1 MTPLDKKNIADIFA
15 LTPMQEGILFHYL
28 KDTEH
33 NYYYEQLSLEISGE
47 IHVDFFN
54 MAWDVVIETNEML
67 RAVFRWKK
75 VENPIQIILNQYK
88 LQPKFHDFS
97 DKNAGERKK
106 CLEEVKAKDR
116 REKFNLQNVPLRITL
131 CKLESQTYE
140 MTISYHHIL
149 YDGWSTGIILK
160 EFFQAYHSL
169 VNKEK
174 LTRPSKSKFK
184 EFVTFIKKQE
194 RKEHER
200 FWRDHLRDMETHTG
214 FSAKKPGH
222 ISSNVDADVSFKFE
236 EDIKI
241 KLDKFVKKN
250 RVTLAALLYSSW
262 GILLQKYNNSN
273 DVVFGTTVSGRS
285 AKIKGIEE
293 VVGLFINTIPL
304 RVQTYTNTKI
314 IDVIS
319 KVNHILR
326 KREKFENTS
335 LIDIKKYSGVDS
347 SIETLF
353 NTLVTI
359 ENYPLDNWLTK
370 NQDHKSLSLSVN
382 SYSMVERSHY
392 DLTVE
397 IMLFSDMEINI
408 TYNPLLYNEV
418 IIKNLLRHLEI
429 IIDYI
434 LNNPYQVVS
443 GLEII
448 SPEERNKILYEF
460 NNTHVNYRKDKLIH
474 RLFAEQVEK
483 TPDKI
488 ALLGPAQ
495 MKYRTYMTY
504 TTYITYRELNEKS
517 HQLAHMLIEKGVQ
530 PHTIVGIMVE
540 RSVEMIIGILGILK
554 AGAAYL
560 PIDPGYPENRIKY
573 MLADSNA
580 KILLTYRDINFNSH
594 HSSFIIHHS
603 CSLAYIIYTS
613 GSTGKPKGVMMEH
626 TPVVNLLAALQD
638 YYPFIGSDTYLLKTY
653 YLFDVSIT
661 ELFGW
666 FPGGGRLSILEPGGE
681 KDPAKILDI
690 IEMHGVTH
698 INFVPSMFNAFVD
711 YLDHE
716 NICKCSGLKYIFLA
730 GEALLPQIVNKFRN
744 LNKNIR
750 LENLYGPTEAAVYA
764 SAYSLSQWHKGDHIP
779 IGKPLPN
786 VKLYILDK
794 NNYLQPVGIPGEL
807 CITGAGVA
815 RGYLNQ
821 PELTAEK
828 FIEQVTGAG
837 DRCRWKKEPGKGIN
851 MSYRSYGSYISKK
864 IYKTGDLARW
874 LVDGNIEFLSRID
887 HQVKIRGFR
896 IELGEI
902 ENQLLKYSEI
912 KESVVLAREKQDGD
926 KHLCAY
932 IVAKPGGIDINKLRE
947 YLSVRL
953 PDYMI
958 PSYFVCLEKV
968 PLNSNGKIERKALP
982 EPETKSQKIYVPP
995 KDHVEKKLAGIW
1007 SEVLGLPKIGVDDN
1021 FFELGGHS
1029 LKAVILVSRVH
1040 KKFSI
1045 EFPLN
1050 KVFSGPTIRAMTQ
1063 FIKNAKKSIYKDIIP
1078 GEKREYYQQ
1087 SSAQKRLFFLDKFEH
1102 IGTGYNM
1109 PFIINIKGNLDK
1121 KLFEKAFQ
1129 QVLKRH
1135 ELLTASFDLIDNK
1148 PVQRVH
1154 PGVEFEVSQLTT
1166 ITSKNFI
1173 RPFDLSRPPLLRAG
1187 ILKVTAQEHLFLID
1201 IHHIISDG
1209 TSMGIL
1215 IKELIQL
1222 YAGKKLPPLNTQ
1234 YRDFS
1239 NWQNNLFT
1247 AGKIKEQEK
1256 YWMNLYRDAHEIPRL
1271 NLPTDYPRPEIMSF
1285 AGDSCEFQLSA
1296 EESMQLKEF
1305 SVNHGVTLYMNLLAG
1320 LNVLLYKYTGQE
1332 DIVVGS
1338 GTAGRPHP
1346 DLQHIIGMFVNTL
1359 PMRNYPNGKKTYL
1372 EFLEEVKENCLKALE
1387 NQDMQFETL
1396 VDRLNIQRN
1405 PSHNPLFDIFFI
1417 VQNFEWFPMDV
1428 KGITFEP
1435 QPQINKISQFDLSF
1449 DVFESDNRIV
1459 FRLEYCTKLY
1469 KKETIERLIK
1479 NFAQLLNQ
1487 VCQTPDARIP
1497 GIDILSEK
1505 EKQLLLYD
1513 FNQTTAFY
1521 PRDETIPGRFA
1532 EQVEKTPDHTAVVYN
1547 DMYNTYRRLEES
1559 ANQLARFLFFE
1570 KNIRPDDRIGILM
1583 DRSIDC
1589 IIAVLGI
1596 LKAGGAYV
1604 PLDPALPEER
1614 IKQIINHLELKEI
1627 ISRQKHIKLLDRLQ
1641 WECQSFQSFF
1651 CLDSRDIDSL
1661 TGIEKSDITNQ
1672 EKIWNYIGETSV
1684 DEISGGGWV
1693 SSYTGELLSK
1703 AEMEEY
1709 GNNILVKLRP
1719 LLHKKMRVLE
1729 IGCASGI
1736 SMYRIAPEVGYYC
1749 GTDISTTI
1757 IAKNQKKLKQEGH
1770 QNISLYCVPA
1780 HEIDKIEEKN
1790 FDLVIIN
1797 SVIQDFYSHHYLG
1810 MVINKIIGL
1819 TGEKSHLFLGDIMD
1833 QDLKADLIRE
1843 MNEFKQKNRNKN
1855 YKTKTDF
1862 SAELFVSRGFF
1873 EDLAIEIPMIQK
1885 LNFSDRIYTIENEL
1899 TKFRYDVL
1907 LTLDRRQVKKGKPRT
1922 KHKYRY
1928 DRRVLD
1934 KYSTKKLN
1942 SAVKPFNLAYI
1953 MFTSGTTG
1961 RPNGV
1966 MIEHR
1971 NVLATINWFV
1981 NMYDIK
1987 PGSHVLQM
1995 TNISFD
2001 VSVEEIFAA
2010 LLRGAALYIPG
2021 RETVLAESQLIPWLK
2036 TRDLNIAQ
2044 FVPAALRVFLAE
2056 NQRIESLEKVICGG
2070 DKLEESLKNTI
2081 ISKGYKLYNHYGP
2094 TEATVD
2100 AITCQCGESKVLIG
2114 KPISNVR
2121 VFIHANNKLQPIG
2134 IPGELSI
2141 SGPGLARG
2149 YLNNPELTN
2158 SKFQITNNEM
2168 PFEQPMQSC
2177 NHAAMQPCSHET
2189 MQLSPHY
2196 HPQYPITPLPHYP
2209 LYLTGDLARWTG
2221 DGNIEFLGRNDT
2233 QVKIRGFR
2241 VETGEIESQ
2250 LLKFKSVKEAVVT
2263 AREDK
2268 KGDRYLCAYIVPHPG
2283 SPAQHLSQI
2292 IPDLKNYLSGK
2303 LPDYM
2308 IPLYFIPL
2316 EKIPLTPNGKIDRK
2330 TLPAPGVK
2338 AREDYVPPRSELEKK
2353 LVKIWWEVLGR
2364 ETESTAIGIKDN
2376 FFEMGG
2382 HSLKATVLLNKIHK
2396 ELNVKFPLA
2405 RVFKTP
2411 YIKEMAEHI
2420 QLMTR
2425 DKYASIE
2432 PVEKKDYYA
2441 LSPAQKRLYILQQ
2454 MEVKGTAYNMS
2465 EITKLEG
2472 EIDKEKLEKTFRQ
2485 LINRH
2490 ESLRTSFHMIENQ
2503 PVQKIHEKNNKLQIT
2518 NKGESF
2524 GRNLNAF
2531 GGDLATEDTESTEE
2545 KTFDPKSQELRVKGF
2560 ISSFIR
2566 SFDLSQAPLV
2576 RVGLIKLAKNE
2587 HILLADMHHI
2597 ISDGISHGIFLK
2609 DFMAIQQGGDLP
2621 LLRLQYKDFSEWQA
2635 SETIRESIKQQEE
2648 YWQKELQDQIPVL
2661 NLYTD
2666 YPRPVVQSFEGRSLN
2681 FILGEEETR
2690 TLKHIAKKS
2699 GTTLYMTLL
2708 AVFTILL
2715 SKLSGQEDII
2725 VGTPTAGRRHT
2736 DIEHIIGMFV
2746 NTLAMRNYPAGEKT
2760 VEEFLLE
2767 VKDRTLEAFE
2777 NQEYQFEDLVDRI
2790 SVRRDTSRNPIFDV
2804 MFNLLNPPG
2813 YTGDF
2818 PAIVGQDPYDLQ
2830 SGTSKFDLNLTAMD
2844 MGREISCNLEYCTR
2858 LFKPG
2863 TIRRFIGYFRT
2874 ILSVLSTK
2882 PVKTLKLST
2891 IEIITKEEKEKILAM
2906 SRGVEEPIEPPQ
2918 TIHRRFEKQA
2928 AKTPDQV
2935 ALVGVHETHKKHEKK
2950 YNMSYLS
2957 YMSYKEL
2964 NEKSNQL
2971 ARLLIKKGVK
2981 TDTIVSIM
2989 VERSIEMIVGILA
3002 ILKAGGAYLPID
3014 MAYPRERKTLML
3026 EDSQVKLLLT
3036 NDSRSIKNNIPAD
3049 IEIMDLEEQ
3058 NTYCEDSSNPQ
3069 HVNQPSD
3076 LLYVIYTSGSTGT
3089 PKGVMLEHRNLVNL
3103 LGYQYEYTNIDF
3115 SRVLQFTTISFDV
3128 SFQEI
3133 FSTLIAGGKLFLID
3147 QETRSN
3153 IPRLFKVIEKNDIK
3167 TLFLPTSYLKFVLSE
3182 ENYISL
3188 IPGRIN
3194 HIVTA
3199 GEQLVITDKFRKYLR
3214 ANRVY
3219 LHNHYGPTETHVVT
3233 TLTLDPAGE
3242 LPELPSIGCPISNT
3256 AIYIMDKNDRLQVV
3270 GVPGELHIAGIAV
3283 GRGYLNNPELT
3294 SEKFCLRRPGGRF
3307 LKKLPPWTPRKNFL
3321 LFPPCSP
3328 HSPHSPYS
3336 PKYRTG
3342 DLARW
3347 LPDGTIEFLGRI
3359 DYQVKI
3365 RGYRVELGE
3374 IESRLLN
3381 HEDIK
3386 EAVVVVKEDQYLCAY
3401 IVSDK
3406 AFSQLTSKLK
3416 EFLSKDLPDY
3426 MIPTYFVQLER
3437 IPLTPNNKIDRKVLP
3452 APDITPAPGYSAP
3465 RDEIEKKLAQLW
3477 LEILSLPVSIGID
3490 DNFFER
3496 GGHSLKAMT
3505 LVYRIHKQ
3513 LKVKI
3518 PLADLFRTPT
3528 IRGLS
3533 GYIRENSGQKQFFSL
3548 QAMEEKEYYALS
3560 STQRRL
3566 YILQELDLDSIV
3578 YNLPVVLALEGEVDR
3593 EKLEKTFIQLIKRHE
3608 SLRTSFHMVE
3618 NQPVQK
3624 VHDEVE
3630 FKIEYYDMK
3639 EVKVEE
3645 EQSSLLEG
3653 TRGLAPLHE
3662 EPAARGSQP
3671 AASTIKNFI
3680 RPFDLSQPPL
3690 VRVGLIKLP
3699 HTPTALRGHPSQEGK
3714 ENTYL
3719 LMVDM
3724 HHIITDGTSTGIFVK
3739 ELMALYANEETR
3751 LESLRIRSRDFTRWQ
3766 NNEREKKEIKKQ
3778 TIFWLEE
3785 FEEEIP
3791 VIDLP
3796 YDYVR
3801 PAVQSF
3807 EGGTVDFQLG
3817 KKNAGLLKT
3826 CASQQGATL
3835 FMVLLTITNIFLSKL
3850 SGQEDIVIG
3859 SPGAGRRHA
3868 DLEGIIGM
3876 FVNTLALRNY
3886 PCRQKTFID
3895 FLNEVKKKTLDVYE
3909 NQEYQF
3915 DELVEQL
3922 GGKVKRD
3929 AGRNP
3934 LFDVMFTLQNLE
3946 TLEIEIKGL
3955 KLESFDYDHNISQFD
3970 LTLTAREAEENLV
3983 FSFEY
3988 CTQLFKEET
3997 IQRFIGY
4004 FKKIVSVV
4012 LEHPERKI
4020 LEIEIISEEEKQQ
4033 VLYDFND
4040 TNARY
4045 PGDKTIRQVF
4055 EEQEERTPDHIAVVG
4070 PLKIKNR
4077 TYMTYTTYI
4086 TYRELNEKS
4095 NQLAWVLKEKGVK
4108 PDTIVGI
4115 MVERSIEMIIG
4126 ILGILKAGG
4135 AYLPIDSEYPQDR
4148 INYML
4153 ADSGSNILL
4162 TTPNLSEKFEKLLII
4177 NCQLLMVNEKPS
4189 YRRRL
4194 NNPPKEADSINN
4206 LQLEQANLVY
4216 IIYTS
4221 GSTGKPKGVMVQHH
4235 SLVNQVTGLIKHF
4248 NLEASLNY
4256 MLLARF
4262 TFDVSVMHIFLSL
4275 ITGAK
4280 LFLPPEAVNA
4290 DAKRL
4295 QSFINKNKITVLD
4308 VVPSHL
4314 GVLLKN
4320 REPQKEPVH
4329 VRYLFVGGEVFPI
4342 DLYKKIKE
4350 AWQADHIINMYGPTE
4365 TTINATLYACKDNQI
4380 EASIPIGK
4388 PLMNYRLHI
4397 LDRDLHPVPIG
4408 VNGELCISGPGVARG
4423 YLNNPE
4429 LTSEKFDHDL
4439 WDLQDYQDKKVP
4451 GKKSYMCLE
4460 GTRGLAPLSGKN
4472 QLQPCSHAAMPSPHY
4487 PITPLP
4493 HSPIYRTGD
4502 LACWL
4507 PDGNIAFLG
4516 RIDQQVKIRGFR
4528 IELGEIENQL
4538 LKYKKIQEVVVI
4550 AKEKKSKEMSLC
4562 AYFTAET
4569 RIEASQL
4576 REYLTRQLPG
4586 YMIPSYFIPLDKIPL
4601 TSSGKLDRRELPEP
4615 ELKTGGEY
4623 VAPGN
4628 KLEKKLAGIWQEV
4641 LGLHV
4646 SSTGPPKIGIDD
4658 NFFDLGGH
4666 SLDIIKISHRL
4677 RTEFEKD
4684 IPVVTLF
4691 RYPTIRTAAA
4701 YLNREA
4707 ADFSSKKKEIFH
4719 ALDKGKHKLKK
4730 RMEKRR
4736 GVKNG

>member
-1 MTPLDKKNIADIFA
+1 MTPLDKKDISDIFS

-28 KDTEH
+28 KDTEN

-47 IHVDFFN
+47 IHGDFFN
-54 MAWDVVIETNEML
+54 KAWNVVIETNEML

-75 VENPIQIILNQYK
+75 VKNPIQIILNQYK
-88 LQPKFHDFS
+88 PQPKFHDFS
-97 DKNAGERKK
+97 DKNAYERKK
-106 CLEEVKAKDR
+106 CLEQVKAKDR
-116 REKFNLQNVPLRITL
+116 KEKFNLQNVPLRITL

-140 MTISYHHIL
+140 MIISYHHIL

-160 EFFQAYHSL
+160 EFFQTYHSL

-174 LTRPSKSKFK
+174 LTRPAKSKFK
-184 EFVTFIKKQE
+184 EFVTFIKKQGK
-194 RKEHER
+194 KEQER
-200 FWRDHLRDMETHTG
+200 FWQDHLRDMETPTG

-222 ISSNVDADVSFKFE
+222 ISSNKDVDVSFKFQK
-236 EDIKI
+236 DIKI

-273 DVVFGTTVSGRS
+273 DIVFGTTVSGRS

-304 RVQTYTNTKI
+304 RVQTHSNRKI

-370 NQDHKSLSLSVN
+370 NRDHKSLSLSVN

-392 DLTVE
+392 DLTAR
-397 IMLFSDMEINI
+397 IMLFSGMEINI
-408 TYNPLLYNEV
+408 TYNPLLYNDV

-434 LNNPYQVVS
+434 LKNSDQALS
-443 GLEII
+443 SLEII
-448 SPEERNKILYEF
+448 SPEEKNKILYKF

-474 RLFAEQVEK
+474 QLVEEQVEK

-517 HQLAHMLIEKGVQ
+517 HQLAHMLIEKGVR
-530 PHTIVGIMVE
+530 PDTIVGIMVE
-540 RSVEMIIGILGILK
+540 RSIEMIIGILGILK
-554 AGAAYL
+554 AGGAYL
-560 PIDPGYPENRIKY
+560 PLDPEYPEERIQYILK
-573 MLADSNA
+573 DSKA
-580 KILLTYRDINFNSH
+580 KILLAEPDLTSAIEPSLSTSTCQVSPTN
-594 HSSFIIHHS
+594 
-603 CSLAYIIYTS
+603 LAYIIYTS
-613 GSTGKPKGVMMEH
+613 GSTGKPKGVMVEH
-626 TPVVNLLAALQD
+626 TPVVNLVAALQD
-638 YYPFIGSDTYLLKTY
+638 YYPFTGSDTYLLKTY

-698 INFVPSMFNAFVD
+698 INFVPSMFNVFVD
-711 YLDHE
+711 YLDQK

-764 SAYSLSQWHKGDHIP
+764 SAYSLSQWHKGDPIP

-794 NNYLQPVGIPGEL
+794 NDYLQPVGIPGEL

-828 FIEQVTGAG
+828 FIF
-837 DRCRWKKEPGKGIN
+837 N
-851 MSYRSYGSYISKK
+851 FYRSHRSYKSYMTYISKK
-864 IYKTGDLARW
+864 IYKSGDLARW
-874 LVDGNIEFLSRID
+874 LPDGNIEFLGRID

-902 ENQLLKYSEI
+902 ENQLSKYNEI
-912 KESVVLAREKQDGD
+912 KESVVLAKEKQDGD

-932 IVAKPGGIDINKLRE
+932 IVAKPGGIDIDKLRE

-958 PSYFVCLEKV
+958 PSYFVRLEKV
-968 PLNSNGKIERKALP
+968 PLNSNGKIDRKALP

-995 KDHVEKKLAGIW
+995 KDPVEKKLAEIW
-1007 SEVLGLPKIGVDDN
+1007 SEVLGLPKIGVHDN

-1029 LKAVILVSRVH
+1029 LKAVILVSRVY

-1050 KVFSGPTIRAMTQ
+1050 KVFSGPTIKAMTQ
-1063 FIKNAKKSIYKDIIP
+1063 FIKNAKKSIYKDITP

-1087 SSAQKRLFFLDKFEH
+1087 SSAQKRLFFLDKFEN

-1109 PFIINIKGNLDK
+1109 PFMIDIKGNLDK
-1121 KLFEKAFQ
+1121 ELFEKAFQ
-1129 QVLKRH
+1129 QILKRH

-1148 PVQRVH
+1148 PIQRVH
-1154 PGVEFEVSQLTT
+1154 PGVEFEVSRLTT
-1166 ITSKNFI
+1166 ITCKNFI
-1173 RPFDLSRPPLLRAG
+1173 RPFDLSGPPLLRAG
-1187 ILKVTAQEHLFLID
+1187 LLKVTAQEHLLLLD

-1222 YAGKKLPPLNTQ
+1222 YAGKKLPLLNIQ
-1234 YRDFS
+1234 YSDFS
-1239 NWQNNLFT
+1239 HWQNNLFT

-1256 YWMNLYRDAHEIPRL
+1256 YWMNLYKDAHEIPRL

-1285 AGDSCEFQLSA
+1285 AGDNCEFQLSA
-1296 EESMQLKEF
+1296 EESAQLKDF
-1305 SVNHGVTLYMNLLAG
+1305 SVNHGVTLYMNLLAA

-1359 PMRNYPNGKKTYL
+1359 PMRNYPNEEKTYL
-1372 EFLEEVKENCLKALE
+1372 EFLEEVKQNCLKALE

-1405 PSHNPLFDIFFI
+1405 PSRNPLFDIFFI
-1417 VQNFEWFPMDV
+1417 VQNFAWSPMDA

-1435 QPQINKISQFDLSF
+1435 HPQINKISQFDLSF
-1449 DVFESDNRIV
+1449 DVFESNNRIV
-1459 FRLEYCTKLY
+1459 FKLEYCTKLY
-1469 KKETIERLIK
+1469 KKETIQRLIK

-1487 VCQTPDARIP
+1487 VCQTPDTRIP

-1505 EKQLLLYD
+1505 EKQLLLHD

-1532 EQVEKTPDHTAVVYN
+1532 EQVEKTPDHIAVVYN
-1547 DMYNTYRRLEES
+1547 DMFNTYRRLEES
-1559 ANQLARFLFFE
+1559 ANQLARFLSFE

-1583 DRSIDC
+1583 ERSIDC
-1589 IIAVLGI
+1589 IIAIFGI

-1627 ISRQKHIKLLDRLQ
+1627 ISQEKHIKLLDRLQ
-1641 WECQSFQSFF
+1641 WECPSFQSFF

-1661 TGIEKSDITNQ
+1661 PGIEKSDITNQ

-1749 GTDISTTI
+1749 GTDISSTI
-1757 IAKNQKKLKQEGH
+1757 IAKNQKKVKQEGY
-1770 QNISLYCVPA
+1770 QNISLFCVPA

-1810 MVINKIIGL
+1810 IVINKIIGI

-1833 QDLKADLIRE
+1833 QDIKADLIRE
-1843 MNEFKQKNRNKN
+1843 MNEFKQENRNKN

-1873 EDLAIEIPMIQK
+1873 EDLAIEIPIIQK
-1885 LNFSDRIYTIENEL
+1885 LNFSDKIYTIENEL

-1907 LTLDRRQVKKGKPRT
+1907 LTLDHRRVKKGKPRV

-1971 NVLATINWFV
+1971 NVLATINWFG

-1987 PGSHVLQM
+1987 PGCHVLQM

-2010 LLRGAALYIPG
+2010 LLGGAALYIPG

-2070 DKLEESLKNTI
+2070 DKLEEPLKNTI

-2094 TEATVD
+2094 TEVTVD
-2100 AITCQCGESKVLIG
+2100 AITCQCGQSKVLIG

-2121 VFIHANNKLQPIG
+2121 VFIHADNKLQPIG

-2149 YLNNPELTN
+2149 YLNNPQLTAKKFDQDLWDLWDYQDEYHRSYRSYRSYI
-2158 SKFQITNNEM
+2158 SKKI
-2168 PFEQPMQSC
+2168 
-2177 NHAAMQPCSHET
+2177 
-2189 MQLSPHY
+2189 Y
-2196 HPQYPITPLPHYP
+2196 K
-2209 LYLTGDLARWTG
+2209 TGDLARWTPDG
-2221 DGNIEFLGRNDT
+2221 DIEFLGRNDT

-2250 LLKFKSVKEAVVT
+2250 LLKFKAVKEVVVT

-2268 KGDRYLCAYIVPHPG
+2268 KGDRYLCAYIVPHPD
-2283 SPAQHLSQI
+2283 SPGQHFSHI
-2292 IPDLKNYLSGK
+2292 IPGLKDYLSGK

-2316 EKIPLTPNGKIDRK
+2316 EKIPLSPNGKVDRK
-2330 TLPAPGVK
+2330 ALPAPGIK
-2338 AREDYVPPRSELEKK
+2338 AREDYVPPRNELEKK

-2364 ETESTAIGIKDN
+2364 EAESAAIGISDN
-2376 FFEMGG
+2376 FFELGG
-2382 HSLKATVLLNKIHK
+2382 HSLKATVLLNKIHQ
-2396 ELNVKFPLA
+2396 ELHVKFPLA
-2405 RVFKTP
+2405 EVFKTP
-2411 YIKEMAEHI
+2411 YIKEMAQYI
-2420 QLMTR
+2420 RTMIR

-2432 PVEKKDYYA
+2432 PVEKRDYYA

-2472 EIDKEKLEKTFRQ
+2472 EIDKEKLEKIFRQ
-2485 LINRH
+2485 LIDRH
-2490 ESLRTSFHMIENQ
+2490 ESLRTSFHMIETQ
-2503 PVQKIHEKNNKLQIT
+2503 PVQKIHYDEAP
-2518 NKGESF
+2518 F
-2524 GRNLNAF
+2524 GQVLNAF
-2531 GGDLATEDTESTEE
+2531 GENLATEDTESTEE
-2545 KTFDPKSQELRVKGF
+2545 KPFDPKNYIK
-2560 ISSFIR
+2560 SFIR
-2566 SFDLSQAPLV
+2566 PFDLSRAPLL
-2576 RVGLIKLAKNE
+2576 RVGLIKLAENE
-2587 HILLADMHHI
+2587 HLLLADMHHI
-2597 ISDGISHGIFLK
+2597 ISDGISHVILLK
-2609 DFMAIQQGGDLP
+2609 DFTAIQQGGDLP
-2621 LLRLQYKDFSEWQA
+2621 LLRLQYKDFSGWQA
-2635 SETIRESIKQQEE
+2635 SETTRASIKQQEK
-2648 YWQKELQDQIPVL
+2648 YWQKEFQDQIPVL

-2666 YPRPVVQSFEGRSLN
+2666 YPRPVVQSFEGHSLN
-2681 FILGEEETR
+2681 FTLGEEETR
-2690 TLKHIAKKS
+2690 TLKHIAKKT

-2746 NTLAMRNYPAGEKT
+2746 NTLAMRNYPTGEKT

-2767 VKDRTLEAFE
+2767 VKERTLEAFE

-2813 YTGDF
+2813 FTGDF
-2818 PAIVGQDPYDLQ
+2818 PAIVGQHPYDLQ
-2830 SGTSKFDLNLTAMD
+2830 SGTSKFDLNLTAVD
-2844 MGREISCNLEYCTR
+2844 MGQEISCNLEYCTR

-2863 TIRRFIGYFRT
+2863 TIQRFIGYSRN

-2882 PVKTLKLST
+2882 PVKTLKLSF
-2891 IEIITKEEKEKILAM
+2891 IEIITREEKEKILAM
-2906 SRGVEEPIEPPQ
+2906 SRGVEEPIKPPQ
-2918 TIHRRFEKQA
+2918 TIHRRFEEQA
-2928 AKTPDQV
+2928 AKTPDHV
-2935 ALVGVHETHKKHEKK
+2935 ALAGVHQTHKKHEKK

-2964 NEKSNQL
+2964 NEKSNRL
-2971 ARLLIKKGVK
+2971 AHLLIKKGVK

-2989 VERSIEMIVGILA
+2989 VKPSIEMIAAILA

-3014 MAYPRERKTLML
+3014 TAYPRERKILML

-3049 IEIMDLEEQ
+3049 IEIINLEDQ
-3058 NTYCEDSSNPQ
+3058 NTYCEDSSNPRQ
-3069 HVNQPSD
+3069 FNQPSD

-3089 PKGVMLEHRNLVNL
+3089 PKGVMLRHGNLVNL
-3103 LGYQYEYTNIDF
+3103 LSYQYEHTNIDF

-3147 QETRSN
+3147 QETRSD
-3153 IPRLFKVIEKNDIK
+3153 IPRLFKIIEKNDIK

-3188 IPGRIN
+3188 MPGRIN

-3199 GEQLVITDKFRKYLR
+3199 GEQLVITDKFKKYLR

-3256 AIYIMDKNDRLQVV
+3256 AIYIMDKNNQLQVP
-3270 GVPGELHIAGIAV
+3270 GVPGQLHIAGIAV

-3294 SEKFCLRRPGGRF
+3294 SEKFDHDLWDFQDYQDRYHRSHRSYRSYISKR
-3307 LKKLPPWTPRKNFL
+3307 L
-3321 LFPPCSP
+3321 
-3328 HSPHSPYS
+3328 
-3336 PKYRTG
+3336 YRTG

-3359 DYQVKI
+3359 DHQVKI
-3365 RGYRVELGE
+3365 RGFRVEPGE

-3381 HEDIK
+3381 HDDIK
-3386 EAVVVVKEDQYLCAY
+3386 EAVVVAKEDQYLCAY

-3406 AFSQLTSKLK
+3406 AFTQLTSKLK

-3437 IPLTPNNKIDRKVLP
+3437 IPLTPNNKIDRKALP
-3452 APDITPAPGYSAP
+3452 APDITPAPGYAAP
-3465 RDEIEKKLAQLW
+3465 GDEIERKLAQLW
-3477 LEILSLPVSIGID
+3477 SEILSLPTSIGID

-3496 GGHSLKAMT
+3496 GGHSLRAMT

-3513 LKVKI
+3513 LKVEI
-3518 PLADLFRTPT
+3518 SLADLFRTPT

-3533 GYIRENSGQKQFFSL
+3533 GYIRENSEQKHFFSL

-3566 YILQELDLDSIV
+3566 YILQELDRDSIV
-3578 YNLPVVLALEGEVDR
+3578 YNLPVLLALEGEVDR
-3593 EKLEKTFIQLIKRHE
+3593 EKLGKAFIQLINRHE

-3624 VHDEVE
+3624 VHDSVA
-3630 FKIEYYDMK
+3630 FSI
-3639 EVKVEE
+3639 
-3645 EQSSLLEG
+3645 Q
-3653 TRGLAPLHE
+3653 
-3662 EPAARGSQP
+3662 AARGPKS

-3690 VRVGLIKLP
+3690 VRVGLVEI
-3699 HTPTALRGHPSQEGK
+3699 
-3714 ENTYL
+3714 ENQKHI
-3719 LMVDM
+3719 LMLDM

-3739 ELMALYANEETR
+3739 ELMALYADEETG
-3751 LESLRIRSRDFTRWQ
+3751 LEHLRIRPRDFAQWQ
-3766 NNEREKKEIKKQ
+3766 NNERQRKEIKEQ
-3778 TIFWLEE
+3778 AIFWQEE
-3785 FEEEIP
+3785 FREEIP

-3796 YDYVR
+3796 YDYMR

-3807 EGGTVDFQLG
+3807 EGGTVDFQLE
-3817 KKNAGLLKT
+3817 KKNTGLLKT

-3835 FMVLLTITNIFLSKL
+3835 FMVLLTVTNIFLSKL

-3859 SPGAGRRHA
+3859 TPAAGRRHA

-3895 FLNEVKKKTLDVYE
+3895 FLTEVKKKTLDVYE

-3955 KLESFDYDHNISQFD
+3955 KLESVDYDHNISQFD
-3970 LTLTAREAEENLV
+3970 LTLTAREIEGNLV

-3988 CTQLFKEET
+3988 CTRLFKEKT
-3997 IQRFIGY
+3997 IQRFTGY
-4004 FKKIVSVV
+4004 FKKIVSFV
-4012 LEHPERKI
+4012 LEHPGKKI
-4020 LEIEIISEEEKQQ
+4020 LEIEIISKEEKQQ

-4045 PGDKTIRQVF
+4045 PGDKTIQQLF
-4055 EEQEERTPDHIAVVG
+4055 EEQEERPRDNIAVVG
-4070 PLKIKNR
+4070 PLQIKNR
-4077 TYMTYTTYI
+4077 TYMTYTTHI
-4086 TYRELNEKS
+4086 TYRELNKKS
-4095 NQLAWVLKEKGVK
+4095 NQQAWVLKEKVVK

-4135 AYLPIDSEYPQDR
+4135 AYLPIDPEYPPER
-4148 INYML
+4148 IEFML
-4153 ADSGSNILL
+4153 KDSKTKILL
-4162 TTPNLSEKFEKLLII
+4162 TAPDLTSAIEPSSSTSTCQVIPTNL
-4177 NCQLLMVNEKPS
+4177 
-4189 YRRRL
+4189 
-4194 NNPPKEADSINN
+4194 A
-4206 LQLEQANLVY
+4206 Y
-4216 IIYTS
+4216 ILYTS
-4221 GSTGKPKGVMVQHH
+4221 GSTGKPKGVMIQHR

-4248 NLEASLNY
+4248 NLDASLNY
-4256 MLLARF
+4256 MLLARY

-4275 ITGAK
+4275 VTGAK

-4290 DAKRL
+4290 DAMRL
-4295 QSFINKNKITVLD
+4295 QAFINKNKITVLD

-4320 REPQKEPVH
+4320 REPRKEPVH
-4329 VRYLFVGGEVFPI
+4329 VRYLFVGGEVFPP

-4365 TTINATLYACKDNQI
+4365 TTINATLYACKHNQI
-4380 EASIPIGK
+4380 ETSIPIGK
-4388 PLMNYRLHI
+4388 PLMNYKLYI
-4397 LDRDLHPVPIG
+4397 LDRDSHPVPIG

-4429 LTSEKFDHDL
+4429 LTFEKFISFNRS
-4439 WDLQDYQDKKVP
+4439 YR
-4451 GKKSYMCLE
+4451 SYMSYISKRL
-4460 GTRGLAPLSGKN
+4460 
-4472 QLQPCSHAAMPSPHY
+4472 
-4487 PITPLP
+4487 
-4493 HSPIYRTGD
+4493 YRTGD
-4502 LACWL
+4502 LARWL
-4507 PDGNIAFLG
+4507 PVGNIAFLG
-4516 RIDQQVKIRGFR
+4516 RIDHQVKIRGFR
-4528 IELGEIENQL
+4528 IELGEIEKQL
-4538 LKYKKIQEVVVI
+4538 LKYEKIREVVVI
-4550 AKEKKSKEMSLC
+4550 AKEKKSAEKSLC

-4569 RIEASQL
+4569 SIEASQL
-4576 REYLTRQLPG
+4576 REYLTRRLPG

-4601 TSSGKLDRRELPEP
+4601 TSSGKLDQRELLEP

-4628 KLEKKLAGIWQEV
+4628 KLEKKLAAIWQEV
-4641 LGLHV
+4641 LGPRL

-4658 NFFDLGGH
+4658 NFFDIGGH

-4677 RTEFEKD
+4677 RTEFQKD
-4684 IPVVTLF
+4684 IPVVILF

-4707 ADFSSKKKEIFH
+4707 ADFASKKQEIFH
-4719 ALDKGKHKLKK
+4719 ALDKGKHKLKE